1 MAKSLNFVTPDDVE
15 TQQFD
20 WGTFQWMNA
29 PKVTGT
35 GNMVMGV
42 GHVYPG
48 KGHERHNHPEG
59 EEFIYFM
66 SGTSEQMVELPDGQQ
81 KKIMHPGDIIFVPK
95 GAFHFTYNVGKDEVT
110 IIACYQF
117 AGPEEFL
124 GSLAQK
130 IIPAKNKRG

>member
-1 MAKSLNFVTPDDVE
+1 MMAETLNFVTPDDVE

-35 GNMVMGV
+35 NNMCMGI
-42 GHVYPG
+42 GRIYPG

-59 EEFIYFM
+59 EEFIYYM
-66 SGTSEQMVELPDGQQ
+66 SGTAKQMIDLPGGEQTH
-81 KKIMHPGDIIFVPK
+81 IMNPGDMIFVPK
-95 GAFHFTYNVGKDEVT
+95 GAHHSTYNVGDDVLT
-110 IIACYQF
+110 IVACYQF

-124 GSLAQK
+124 GSLSLR
-130 IIPAKNKRG
+130 IDPPKNKR